1 MNYIPDDDPRLDI
14 KTISGREFMDA
25 TETAVRTL
33 SRSKKTEVVYEGS
46 GMAATDGNTVFL
58 PAIPETTELTRRE
71 HEVGRGYANH
81 ETLHILLTDMPP
93 TLEKYKEWV
102 AGGRQFTK
110 DLANGI
116 EDVRIEKGGCKLYPG
131 LPKSLNQTSAECAR
145 DFLKRQLP
153 EAGEEILQDAY
164 AMLPLVVS
172 WEGRRLAG
180 YPNKWMKACLDKIPP
195 EIRAFAGAIAQK
207 AIDLPDGVQ
216 GLGRI
221 DKAEAHR
228 GSRMAL
234 ELAEEI
240 SDHIHKQIQQEAEKQ
255 KQQEQAQQG
264 QGEGDS
270 PGEPADCA
278 GDQEQD
284 EAGQGQAAQPADPA
298 GEENSGEQGGS
309 EKGKSE
315 SQTENQKAAEPEG
328 PQDEQDGSG
337 EEKAKQV
344 EQEAE
349 QAEEAE
355 QEEASPRAWE
365 QRSLDPGV
373 DKTAHHILGGIGKGD
388 ASAWRRYSTRMDSI
402 KKKNF
407 AKKRGM
413 WEDEYKRHL
422 RELSSNIATTKRKL
436 QKAMIGRSDTE
447 WSSGYRSGRL
457 DVRSRGR
464 DILLGNE
471 NVFRRRTE
479 AEALDTCVMVLVDCS
494 GSMNGNKIDLAT
506 RACIV
511 LTEAIDRLDVPVQVV
526 SFTATKGIRPDG
538 EDANQKWESTVV
550 LRMRIYKEFDQ
561 SILRAR
567 AGLASLSGDAHGS
580 TPETEALI
588 WAVGEIKKRPE
599 SQKILLVLNDGSPTY
614 HSHWSVAKGSL
625 DTPEAR
631 EEHRR
636 LRRNYKATRL
646 VIEYAELQGIRTV
659 GIGIM
664 STSVQKFYPRWAV
677 VNTVDDLPNVVIG
690 EVARLILGKTSDAR
704 GLIHATRSQAN
715 AVFGMI
721 TEPTPNLKPP
731 YPSKMSIP
739 ATWFQLAPGQGMRF
753 WQSIYR
759 ICTRR
764 RINRYDLDAVQQVV
778 NEKL

>member
-14 KTISGREFMDA
+14 KTITGREFMDA

-33 SRSKKTEVVYEGS
+33 SRSKKTEVIYEGG

-58 PAIPETTELTRRE
+58 PAIPETTKLTRRE

-93 TLEKYKEWV
+93 SMRKYNEWV
-102 AGGRQFTK
+102 ANGRQFTR
-110 DLANGI
+110 DLANCI

-131 LPKSLNQTSAECAR
+131 LPKSLDQTSAECAR

-153 EAGEEILQDAY
+153 EFGEEILQDAY
-164 AMLPLVVS
+164 AMLPLAVS

-180 YPNKWMKACLDKIPP
+180 YPNEWLKACLDRIPS
-195 EIRAFAGAIAQK
+195 EIRAFAGMIAQK

-240 SDHIHKQIQQEAEKQ
+240 SDHIHKHIQEEQEKQ
-255 KQQEQAQQG
+255 EQEKQEQQG
-264 QGEGDS
+264 QGKDEKGEGDS

-298 GEENSGEQGGS
+298 GGENSGEQGDS
-309 EKGKSE
+309 AKGKSE
-315 SQTENQKAAEPEG
+315 SQTENQNAAAAADG
-328 PQDEQDGSG
+328 QQDEQDGSG
-337 EEKAKQV
+337 AEKA
-344 EQEAE
+344 
-349 QAEEAE
+349 
-355 QEEASPRAWE
+355 EASPRAWE
-365 QRSLDPGV
+365 QCSLDPGV
-373 DKTAHHILGGIGKGD
+373 DKAARHILGSIGEGE
-388 ASAWRRYSTRMDSI
+388 ASTWRRYSTRFDHI
-402 KKKNF
+402 KQKNF
-407 AKKRGM
+407 QRDRQRK
-413 WEDEYKRHL
+413 WEDKYKCHI

-436 QKAMIGRSDTE
+436 QKAMIGRADTE

-471 NVFRRRTE
+471 NVFRRRSE
-479 AEALDTCVMVLVDCS
+479 AEALDTCVLVLVDCS
-494 GSMNGNKIDLAT
+494 GSMRSGKIDLAT
-506 RACIV
+506 KACIV
-511 LTEAIDRLDVPVQVV
+511 LAEAVDRLGVPVQIV
-526 SFTATKGIRPDG
+526 SFTAREGLIPQG
-538 EDANQKWESTVV
+538 EDANQPWESTVA
-550 LRMRIYKEFDQ
+550 LRLWIYKKFDQ
-561 SILRAR
+561 SIHRAR
-567 AGLASLSGDAHGS
+567 AGLASMSQDADGS
-580 TPETEALI
+580 TPETEALV
-588 WAVGEIKKRPE
+588 WAVGEIGKRPE

-614 HSHWSVAKGSL
+614 
-625 DTPEAR
+625 R
-631 EEHRR
+631 CHRGLLPDRAAHR
-636 LRRNYKATRL
+636 LYNNTGATRL
-646 VIEYAELQGIRTV
+646 IIEYAELQGIRTV

-664 STSVQKFYPRWAV
+664 SAAVRKFYPRWAV
-677 VNTVDDLPNVVIG
+677 VNTIDDLPNVVIG
-690 EVARLILGKTSDAR
+690 EVARLILGKTSDSR

-715 AVFGMI
+715 ATFGMI

-731 YPSKMSIP
+731 YPRKMSIP
-739 ATWFQLAPGQGMRF
+739 ATWFQLAPGKGMRF

-778 NEKL
+778 NEKLGGKH